1 MIKGAIFKGMLD
13 VDESIYDI
21 YECTRINQPSIKC
34 ITTFSQYFSI
44 RRDKRDKGAINIS
57 EHFNKWESLG
67 LKMGKMHEVS
77 FVVEGY
83 RNSGKFRFNALD
95 IFVK

>member
-1 MIKGAIFKGMLD
+1 
-13 VDESIYDI
+13 
-21 YECTRINQPSIKC
+21 
-34 ITTFSQYFSI
+34 
-44 RRDKRDKGAINIS
+44 
-57 EHFNKWESLG
+57 
-67 LKMGKMHEVS
+67 MGKMHEVS